1 MLFGCNRETHREA
14 GYGFSED
21 YVALFL
27 VQRRFPFQRVGIIVS
42 GHIGQQR
49 ENRTAYSGENHYIS
63 FIHAAL
69 IKRGS
74 KVIRNNGTAKSF
86 ICFRFSY
93 CLALFLFDIYCRYY
107 LYFWLFPT

>member
-14 GYGFSED
+14 GYGFSGD

-27 VQRRFPFQRVGIIVS
+27 VQRRFSLPESWGNS
-42 GHIGQQR
+42 LGAIGQQR